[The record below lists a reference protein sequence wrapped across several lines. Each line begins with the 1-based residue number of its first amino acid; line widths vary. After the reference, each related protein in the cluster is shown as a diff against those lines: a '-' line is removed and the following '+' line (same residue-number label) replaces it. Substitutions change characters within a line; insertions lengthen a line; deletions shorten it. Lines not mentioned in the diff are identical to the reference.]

1 MKILFLSHQYP
12 PETNWGGIGSYTAT
26 MSRAL
31 SERGHEVHVLTCWDG
46 QQSIDRMEGDVVV
59 HRRQNVRIPG
69 LRRFL
74 RLPGV
79 RAAARPLRTPE
90 AQSSANPSL
99 RLKTA
104 ITCYRE
110 HSRLAVDF
118 DVVEAPDWMAEG
130 LVFGL
135 RHPIPLVVDLK
146 GNLLTYTRSS
156 GWDLTWHGRISSWLE
171 EQAVARATIVT
182 APSRLTSDD
191 LAQSGWSNVSGAR
204 IIRRP
209 VDVTRWKPT
218 SAAATK
224 PVILQIGR
232 LEAIKA
238 PDVLLRAA
246 ARLTKS
252 IPHVEVVFV
261 GAPYGLLDG
270 IPTGERLPQ
279 LAEQLGVNCRIIAH
293 APWSEI
299 AAWYARARVVAIA
312 SRYDNFPN
320 VGLEAMASGR
330 PVVCSSRTGLAEMAE
345 DAGAA
350 IAVTPPD
357 NAEEL
362 ALRLEPYLADAAL
375 ATEAGD
381 SASQFVRQTCTPQV
395 IAAQREEVYLD
406 AIRR

>member
-1 MKILFLSHQYP
+1 NERDFGTGVEGRDGRLEVPRMQQIIIVKHDEVWAGAHAQRPVEIPDHADVGLETVGTDSGILDRGNEAGRVVGGSVVCDQQLEVRERLREHAFDRFAKQRRSVERENHDRAPRSALVSRHPATVQICVLPRIARSRVKILFLSHQYP

-146 GNLLTYTRSS
+146 
-156 GWDLTWHGRISSWLE
+156 
-171 EQAVARATIVT
+171 
-182 APSRLTSDD
+182 
-191 LAQSGWSNVSGAR
+191 
-204 IIRRP
+204 
-209 VDVTRWKPT
+209 
-218 SAAATK
+218 
-224 PVILQIGR
+224 
-232 LEAIKA
+232 
-238 PDVLLRAA
+238 
-246 ARLTKS
+246 
-252 IPHVEVVFV
+252 
-261 GAPYGLLDG
+261 
-270 IPTGERLPQ
+270 
-279 LAEQLGVNCRIIAH
+279 
-293 APWSEI
+293 
-299 AAWYARARVVAIA
+299 
-312 SRYDNFPN
+312 
-320 VGLEAMASGR
+320 
-330 PVVCSSRTGLAEMAE
+330 
-345 DAGAA
+345 
-350 IAVTPPD
+350 
-357 NAEEL
+357 
-362 ALRLEPYLADAAL
+362 
-375 ATEAGD
+375 
-381 SASQFVRQTCTPQV
+381 
-395 IAAQREEVYLD
+395 
-406 AIRR
+406 